1 VGSKSKNTMSATDMV
16 QLQSSDGVDFS
27 VPRSVASMSVTLDHM
42 LHGASCLF
50 FSNCKDGPN

>member
-1 VGSKSKNTMSATDMV
+1 MSATDMV

-42 LHGASCLF
+42 LHGTMHSISLPW
-50 FSNCKDGPN
+50 G